1 MQEAILPTDNC
12 NVLVVIDSALD
23 DVPHLLRGVV
33 PGTRAM
39 VLDATQDGIEQIAQ
53 VLAGDR
59 FREIHIFSHGTPG
72 CLYLGN
78 AQLSLETLD
87 RYTHLLQTEF
97 ASISSLFLYGCN
109 VAAGDAGAELIAK
122 LHRLTGT
129 EIAASASLTG
139 SSALGG
145 DWNLAVRTNKME
157 VELPLEKEAIAT
169 YAGVLATAVDDTG
182 KTAADTVLT
191 MVDMGAGQTPSL
203 TANDTGTGTLTT
215 GFSLGATTG
224 FSTQG
229 AAVTVNPDG
238 TFSYDPRNVANFI
251 ALPAGVDAPVRDT
264 FNYVLSDAALTFD
277 TARVSVNVTGVNDLP
292 VAVSDSATTSASGVL
307 TTGTNLLANDTDPDT
322 GETTALTVVPD
333 SFITAQG
340 ATVVLNPDG
349 TYSYDPTTSNILT
362 ALPEGQG
369 ASDSFTYTVQ
379 DPQGATSTGNVT
391 ITITGE
397 NETPIANDDIATT
410 LTNTPVAINVLGN
423 DSDPDGTPLN
433 IFPLPFTTTSTAGG
447 SVSTGNSLNT
457 LVYSPPLD
465 FTGDDTFEYTITD
478 GRATVTATVTV
489 QVNAPPPPNNAPVAQ
504 NDSVTINQNSSI
516 AIEVLANDSDPDGD
530 PIGLISFTA
539 PSTAGGTITREGN
552 ILTYT
557 PPAGFIGNDGFQYSI
572 QDDRGART
580 SGAVFIAVVTSGA
593 PPTSPP
599 GEPDGEPEQPDIPNV
614 LVPTPEPPPPTP
626 PLDSVQ
632 GNETDNILLGND
644 SNNEFLALD
653 GNDLVVGL
661 AGSDNIFGNEGD
673 DRLFAN
679 SGNDFLDGGSGN
691 DQMFGGRDNDFLDGG
706 LGDDTLLGDLGN
718 DSIIGGEGN
727 DSLFGLQGNDVID
740 GGNGDDAID
749 GGTESDALRGSDGN
763 DTISGG
769 AGIDAL
775 QGDFGDDMIFGNADA
790 DAMDGANGNDSLFGG
805 QGADTI
811 FGGSGNDRI
820 DGNVGEDLLFGGSG
834 NDTFVLAPGNGIDN
848 IFDFVSGE
856 DTLLLTGG
864 LSVDQLSILPLE
876 NATAIV
882 DLNTNTVLVTLLGV
896 PLSDV
901 GVDDFST

>member
-1 MQEAILPTDNC
+1 MQEAILPTDNR
-12 NVLVVIDSALD
+12 NLLVVIDSALD
-23 DVPHLLRGVV
+23 DFPHLLRGVV
-33 PGTRAM
+33 PGARAM
-39 VLDATQDGIEQIAQ
+39 VLDATEDGIEQIAQ
-53 VLAGDR
+53 VLADDR

-72 CLYLGN
+72 FLYLGN

-87 RYTHLLQTEF
+87 RYTRLLQTEF
-97 ASISSLFLYGCN
+97 ASVSSLFLYGCN
-109 VAAGDAGAELIAK
+109 VAAGDAGAEFIAK
-122 LHRLTGT
+122 LHQLTGT

-139 SSALGG
+139 SLALGG
-145 DWNLAVRTNKME
+145 DWNLEVRTSHLE
-157 VELPLEKEAIAT
+157 VALPLKKEAIAT
-169 YAGVLATAVDDTG
+169 YAGVLVADAMPDTG
-182 KTAADTVLT
+182 ATNANAPLTIDVLNNDDGVNDGADLIATLL
-191 MVDMGAGQTPSL
+191 GP
-203 TANDTGTGTLTT
+203 GT
-215 GFSLGATTG
+215 
-224 FSTQG
+224 STQG
-229 AAVTVNPDG
+229 ANITVTSNGIFTYNPSNADPLRALSMG
-238 TFSYDPRNVANFI
+238 DSAIDSFTYAISDSDFS
-251 ALPAGVDAPVRDT
+251 
-264 FNYVLSDAALTFD
+264 FD
-277 TARVSVNVTGVNDLP
+277 TATVTITVTGVNDPP
-292 VAVSDSATTSASGVL
+292 VAGSDSATTSASGVL
-307 TTGTNLLANDTDPDT
+307 TTGTNLLDNDTDPDM
-322 GETTALTVVPD
+322 GEEDSLTVVPN
-333 SFITAQG
+333 SFITAKG
-340 ATVVLNPDG
+340 ATVVLNSDG
-349 TYSYDPTTSNILT
+349 SYTYDPTTSNILT
-362 ALPEGQG
+362 AL
-369 ASDSFTYTVQ
+369 SDTETDTDTFTYTVQ
-379 DPQGATSTGNVT
+379 DPNDATSTGNVT

-516 AIEVLANDSDPDGD
+516 SIEVLANDSDPDGD

-539 PSTAGGTITREGN
+539 PSTAGGTISREGN

-557 PPAGFIGNDGFQYSI
+557 PPPGFIGNDGFQYAI

-580 SGAVFIAVVTSGA
+580 SGAVFIAVVASGA
-593 PPTSPP
+593 PPTPPP

-614 LVPTPEPPPPTP
+614 LVPTPEPPALNPPF
-626 PLDSVQ
+626 DSVQ
-632 GNETDNILLGND
+632 GSETDNILLGND

-691 DQMFGGRDNDFLDGG
+691 EQMFGGRDNDFLDGG

-718 DSIIGGEGN
+718 DSIIGGDGN

-775 QGDFGDDMIFGNADA
+775 QGDFGDDMIFGNADS
-790 DAMDGANGNDSLFGG
+790 DAIDGANGNDSLFGG